1 MKTKLKKIARI
12 SLIAFLVWYTFA
24 LPKHLFNTTYSTVIL
39 DKTGSLLGAHIAM
52 DEQWRF
58 PKPDSLPEDYIN
70 ALLTYEDQQFYQH
83 PGVNPFSLF
92 QALIENIQS
101 GRIKRGGSTIT
112 MQVIRMS
119 RGNPARTIPEKLYE
133 IILATRLEL
142 SLTKEEILLEYAAHA
157 PYGGNVVGI
166 EAACWRYFGRSLHQL
181 SKAEYAMLAVLPN
194 NPALIHLGR
203 NRKALQTK
211 RNLLLYDL
219 WLHGIL
225 DENEKDLAQ
234 AEELPSKPIY
244 MPRSAVHL
252 SALLNQTKRGRKT
265 QTTID
270 PVIQKNLMFIIKNHQ
285 RKLIANHIYNASVLI
300 AEVETGNVVAYAG
313 NGPSTPQNQAPYVNM
328 VSAPRSTGSVIK
340 PFLFNSML
348 NSGELLPDMLV
359 PDIPVFFNGFHP
371 KNYNKTYDGAVPASL
386 ALTRSLN
393 VPAVLMLKDY
403 GIENF
408 RLDLKKWGFTSINR
422 SSSFYGLSLILGGA
436 EVTLWELTSNY
447 RKLALLAKQK
457 EKALPMHFMGNK
469 EKEPLPA
476 FHSGGAYLTLKTIR
490 DLTRPSNEIGWKTFS
505 SKSIAWKT
513 GTSFGH
519 RDAWAVGV
527 SNNFVVGVWIG
538 NASGEGRASLTGI
551 DAAAPV
557 LFDVFSSL
565 DKGTWLEMPYES
577 LEKITLCKLSGYPA
591 SMNCEETFEG
601 DKLSGIEN
609 YGACPYHQKVFL
621 DEFAQYRVHAD
632 CYPQDKMV
640 SENIFILPPSQES
653 YYRKKH
659 LEYKGL
665 PPWDANC
672 NTTGKNS
679 VLQLIYPADFQ
690 ILVPTKDLS
699 GSKGKIV
706 FKAAHGNPNEIVYWH
721 IDESYIGQT
730 QYFHDFAIELKAGQH
745 TVYLIDGNGN
755 ETLQNFEVKFN

>member
-1 MKTKLKKIARI
+1 
-12 SLIAFLVWYTFA
+12 
-24 LPKHLFNTTYSTVIL
+24 
-39 DKTGSLLGAHIAM
+39 
-52 DEQWRF
+52 
-58 PKPDSLPEDYIN
+58 
-70 ALLTYEDQQFYQH
+70 
-83 PGVNPFSLF
+83 
-92 QALIENIQS
+92 
-101 GRIKRGGSTIT
+101 
-112 MQVIRMS
+112 
-119 RGNPARTIPEKLYE
+119 
-133 IILATRLEL
+133 
-142 SLTKEEILLEYAAHA
+142 
-157 PYGGNVVGI
+157 
-166 EAACWRYFGRSLHQL
+166 
-181 SKAEYAMLAVLPN
+181 
-194 NPALIHLGR
+194 
-203 NRKALQTK
+203 
-211 RNLLLYDL
+211 
-219 WLHGIL
+219 
-225 DENEKDLAQ
+225 
-234 AEELPSKPIY
+234 

-609 YGACPYHQKVFL
+609 YEACPYHQKVFL

-632 CYPQDKMV
+632 CYPPDKMV
-640 SENIFILPPSQES
+640 SENIFVLPPSQES

-721 IDESYIGQT
+721 IDENYIGQT

-755 ETLQNFEVKFN
+755 ETQQQFEVKFN